1 MKNYLLHIPEGVRDY
16 LWEEAFIKGEIEGK
30 IKKVFTS
37 YSYNLIETPTFEYLD
52 IFTLGDESYQDP
64 KLYKWMNRQGEIVAL
79 RSDMTPS
86 IARVIATQNSK
97 APLPQRYQYV
107 SNSFRYPE
115 RYQGKL
121 HEFTQAGIELIGASY
136 VEADAEVICVAIE
149 ALEEVGMKDFTIHL
163 GSAKFLDCLLKDIGA
178 TKVQQENI
186 YEAISKKDGV
196 KIQTIL
202 KSTQA
207 TLELTRVI
215 ESLIQSVGG
224 KKLLEEVK
232 QKALSPAA
240 LGALEELEAIYNVL
254 VDYGMN
260 EYILFDFSIL
270 SYASYYTGIMFQG
283 YTEGI
288 GEAIIEGGRYDKLL
302 SKFGLDIPAVGVA
315 INIQHLLHKINS
327 KKETNLPSKTLVLC
341 KPQTRNIARQ
351 IACQFRR
358 EGLVVEQNM
367 ADSLEEAIRYAHA
380 NYIGGILYFKDEV
393 EVDIYDVGRDTIKTV
408 SLTSLLE

>member
-1 MKNYLLHIPEGVRDY
+1 MKNYLLHIPEGVKDY
-16 LWEEAFIKGEIEGK
+16 LWEEACIKGEIEEK
-30 IKKVFTS
+30 IKGIFTS
-37 YSYNLIETPTFEYLD
+37 YSYNLIETPTFEYVD
-52 IFTLGDESYQDP
+52 IFTLGEESYQDP

-86 IARVIATQNSK
+86 IARVIATQNCK

-149 ALEEVGMKDFTIHL
+149 ALKEVGMKDFTIHL
-163 GSAKFLDCLLKDIGA
+163 GSAKFLDCLLQDIGA

-341 KPQTRNIARQ
+341 KPQTRKIARQ

>member
-1 MKNYLLHIPEGVRDY
+1 MKNYLLHIPEGVKDY
-16 LWEEAFIKGEIEGK
+16 LWEEACIKGEIEEK
-30 IKKVFTS
+30 IKRIFTS
-37 YSYNLIETPTFEYLD
+37 YSYNLIETPTFEYVD
-52 IFTLGDESYQDP
+52 IFTLSEESYQDP

-163 GSAKFLDCLLKDIGA
+163 GSAKFLDCLLQDIGA

-240 LGALEELEAIYNVL
+240 LEALEELEAIYNVL

-283 YTEGI
+283 YTEGV
-288 GEAIIEGGRYDKLL
+288 GEAVIEGGRYDKLL